1 MPDQEVKNDPIV
13 PMIPVLDPEPM
24 LDPEDPEG
32 TKDFIL
38 APLLA
43 PLFIFGIKF
52 RDAFIPTWLSRKSLQ
67 HKDAETV

>member
-38 APLLA
+38 APL
-43 PLFIFGIKF
+43 FIFGIKF
-52 RDAFIPTWLSRKSLQ
+52 RDAFIPT
-67 HKDAETV
+67 